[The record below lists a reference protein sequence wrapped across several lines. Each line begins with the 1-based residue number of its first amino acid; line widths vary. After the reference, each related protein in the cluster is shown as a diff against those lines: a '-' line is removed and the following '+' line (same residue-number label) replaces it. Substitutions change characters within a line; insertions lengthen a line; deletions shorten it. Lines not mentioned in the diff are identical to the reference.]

1 MKESKQK
8 GTPLKLSKKRTALVN
23 FTPETEV
30 SKYKGAPLRTSSG
43 IRGQINE
50 AAKREEIA
58 KCTFRCRISMSDIV
72 FMRVWRQ
79 VEAPRFFNP
88 STTLEQCDSI
98 VPVNKDSL
106 NKDNPAQRRVELKQR
121 RRVKIIDGVPC
132 LYTCSNPLT
141 VLYNLEYM
149 NKNKKRKIKKK
160 KNEVISEEEQKE
172 YERGAEMS
180 KRHQEEDEKAF
191 TSGVPMMVLEDWD

>member
-1 MKESKQK
+1 M
-8 GTPLKLSKKRTALVN
+8 
-23 FTPETEV
+23 FTNCMFHAHV
-30 SKYKGAPLRTSSG
+30 WLL
-43 IRGQINE
+43 
-50 AAKREEIA
+50 
-58 KCTFRCRISMSDIV
+58 FCRIS
-72 FMRVWRQ
+72 Q
-79 VEAPRFFNP
+79 
-88 STTLEQCDSI
+88 
-98 VPVNKDSL
+98 
-106 NKDNPAQRRVELKQR
+106 DNPAQRRVELKQR

-191 TSGVPMMVLEDWD
+191 TSGVPMMVLEDWDWVKDANEIVGYVPKMKTLLYCIMVCYHSAEGSWYWSNYSKRLWLLTCKRWNCLKFPSNEDCDTIDDKRDDDPKC